1 MEKTLSRED
10 LAQTGTLEELYGKL
24 GKINIG
30 PGWAKATP
38 SLWPAPKKNF
48 APAHW
53 KYEQA
58 RGALDAAGRLI
69 NTELAERRNL
79 ILFNPASGESYGTV
93 RTMVAAYQMI
103 MPGEWARS
111 HRHTPNALRLILDSE
126 PGTYTEVDGVK
137 IAMEPGDVLL
147 TPNWSSHGHGND
159 SRACAYWLDFLD
171 VPLVQLLEP
180 MFFEGAEE
188 ESEGEAA
195 NKTTP
200 PTKDSPFVFT
210 LTDTLKRLDAATP
223 EPAGQFGTH
232 VELGKPAMDTIGL
245 HMMRLEPHTK
255 TARYRTTAN
264 NIYAIVKGT
273 GASTIDGERFEW
285 SRGDVIAAPAW
296 LPHFHE
302 AAEAALM
309 LRVTDEP
316 VMQRLGFH
324 RVEEPAQASH

>member
-1 MEKTLSRED
+1 MKVPSREE
-10 LAQTGTLEELYGKL
+10 LAQSGTLEELYGKL
-24 GKINIG
+24 SQVGIA
-30 PGWAKATP
+30 PGWNKKVA

-79 ILFNPASGESYGTV
+79 ILYNPVSDASYGTV

-103 MPGEWARS
+103 MPGEWARA

-126 PGTYTEVDGVK
+126 AGTYTEVDGVK

-180 MFFEGAEE
+180 MFFEPAEE
-188 ESEGEAA
+188 DKTHEAFEKA
-195 NKTTP
+195 P
-200 PTKDSPFVFT
+200 PTKNSPFVFP
-210 LTDTLKRLDAATP
+210 LSETLKRLDAAAPT
-223 EPAGQFGTH
+223 PAGQFGTQ
-232 VELGKPAMDTIGL
+232 VELGNPAMDTIGL
-245 HMMRLEPHTK
+245 HMMRLAPKVK
-255 TARYRTTAN
+255 TAPYRTTAN
-264 NIYAIVKGT
+264 NMYAAVKGS
-273 GASTIDGERFEW
+273 GATTVDGERFEW
-285 SRGDVIAAPAW
+285 RRGDVIAAPAW

-302 AAEAALM
+302 AAEDAML
-309 LRVTDEP
+309 LRVTDAP
-316 VMQRLGFH
+316 VMQRLGFY
-324 RVEEPAQASH
+324 RVDGETQAAH

>member
-1 MEKTLSRED
+1 MQVPSRDD
-10 LAQTGTLEELYGKL
+10 LAQSGTLEELYGKL
-24 GKINIG
+24 SHVGIA

-38 SLWPAPKKNF
+38 SLWPAPRRNF

-53 KYEQA
+53 TYDQA
-58 RGALDAAGRLI
+58 RGGLDAAGRLI

-79 ILFNPASGESYGTV
+79 ILYNPATTNSYGTV

-103 MPGEWARS
+103 MPGEWARA

-180 MFFEGAEE
+180 MFFEPAEE
-188 ESEGEAA
+188 DKAHEAFESA
-195 NKTTP
+195 P
-200 PTKDSPFVFT
+200 PTKDSPFVFP
-210 LTDTLKRLDAATP
+210 LSETLKRLDAAAP
-223 EPAGQFGTH
+223 DPAGRFGTQ
-232 VELGKPAMDTIGL
+232 VELGNPAMDTIGL
-245 HMMRLEPHTK
+245 FMMRLGPQAK
-255 TARYRTTAN
+255 TSPYRTTAN
-264 NIYAIVKGT
+264 NIYAAVQGS
-273 GASTIDGERFEW
+273 GATTIDGERFEW
-285 SRGDVIAAPAW
+285 RRGDVIAAPAW

-302 AAEAALM
+302 AAGDALL
-309 LRVTDEP
+309 LRVTDAP
-316 VMQRLGFH
+316 VMQRLGFY
-324 RVEEPAQASH
+324 RVEEPAATAH

>member
-1 MEKTLSRED
+1 MNKMPSREE
-10 LAQTGTLEELYGKL
+10 LAQSGTLEDLYGKL
-24 GKINIG
+24 GQISIG

-38 SLWPAPKKNF
+38 SLWPAPKKTF

-53 KYEQA
+53 KYDQA

-79 ILFNPASGESYGTV
+79 ILFNPAADNGYGTV
-93 RTMVAAYQMI
+93 RTLVAAYQMI
-103 MPGEWARS
+103 MPGEWARA

-180 MFFEGAEE
+180 MFFEPAEE
-188 ESEGEAA
+188 EGGEASNQA
-195 NKTTP
+195 P
-200 PTKDSPFVFT
+200 PTTDSPFVFT
-210 LTDTLKRLDAATP
+210 LADTLKRLDAATP
-223 EPAGQFGTH
+223 DPSGPFGTH
-232 VELGKPAMDTIGL
+232 VELGDPAMDTIGL
-245 HMMRLEPHTK
+245 HMMRLAPRAK
-255 TARYRTTAN
+255 TATYQSTTN

-273 GASTIDGERFEW
+273 GTTTIDGTRFEW

-296 LPHFHE
+296 RPHRHE
-302 AAEAALM
+302 AAEDALM
-309 LRVTDEP
+309 FRVTDEP
-316 VMQRLGFH
+316 VMQRLGFL
-324 RVEEPAQASH
+324 RIEEPKQPAH